1 MVKFLS
7 IGINFFIKFNFMRS
21 SFLDVKFFLL
31 ALSHNFTTASFCKGA
46 YFVGT
51 PQRVNKCLLLLEQQL
66 VGYMEVDTSKKK
78 NQLISLKTI
87 TNDIQCLQRVSC
99 HVRHVTPMVSF
110 AITVFQLSFEGLF
123 SGYP

>member
-21 SFLDVKFFLL
+21 SFLDVKFSPL
-31 ALSHNFTTASFCKGA
+31 ALSHNVTTASFCKGA

-110 AITVFQLSFEGLF
+110 AITGFQLSFEGLF

>member
-1 MVKFLS
+1 
-7 IGINFFIKFNFMRS
+7 MRS

-99 HVRHVTPMVSF
+99 HVTPMVSF
-110 AITVFQLSFEGLF
+110 AITGFQLSFEGLF

>member
-21 SFLDVKFFLL
+21 SFLDVKFFPL
-31 ALSHNFTTASFCKGA
+31 AYHNFSTASFFKGA